1 MKFSEEHNYK
11 VKLHHRDLGD
21 LGEAQLK
28 FGGEWGVVATGM
40 GLLSAGWVKNGV
52 LAAVTAPRGRRRWRE

>member
-21 LGEAQLK
+21 LGEEIMNEEGFDNGFDSAI
-28 FGGEWGVVATGM
+28 
-40 GLLSAGWVKNGV
+40 GLD
-52 LAAVTAPRGRRRWRE
+52 PIERD

>member
-11 VKLHHRDLGD
+11 VKLHHRDQGD

-28 FGGEWGVVATGM
+28 FGGEWGVVASM
-40 GLLSAGWVKNGV
+40 GLLSA
-52 LAAVTAPRGRRRWRE
+52 APRLDSNRSLDFVSATTSDLRL